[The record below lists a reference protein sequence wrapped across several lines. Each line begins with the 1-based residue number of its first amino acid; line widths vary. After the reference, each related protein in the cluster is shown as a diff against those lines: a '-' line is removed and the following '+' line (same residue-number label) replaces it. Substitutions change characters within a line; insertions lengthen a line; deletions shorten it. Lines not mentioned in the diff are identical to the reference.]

1 MTTVVALQGKGWASI
16 ACDSRATEG
25 PRPYTLP
32 KEVCKVVKNGPY
44 LIGVTGDLQHIPL
57 IEYSFSPTSPQTDIS
72 VKELDRFMTTVF
84 IPEYRDFL
92 KETSMNTK
100 EDADISVPGALVLIN
115 GIIYKISTA
124 IQARKG
130 GRAIE
135 DTMAEVFAPEPQPEA
150 PTEQTPGD
158 MSQEGEQPGT
168 QPQGGMIPPVGGAQ
182 APDVQQAPPDI
193 QSIMARLTSGGKAT
207 GSATTTSQNRG

>member
-1 MTTVVALQGKGWASI
+1 VTTVVALQGKGWASI

-44 LIGVTGDLQHIPL
+44 LIGVTGDLQYIPL

-100 EDADISVPGALVLIN
+100 EDADIGVPGALVLIN
-115 GIIYKISTA
+115 GIIYDIDSTFTWLRDPSG
-124 IQARKG
+124 IY
-130 GRAIE
+130 
-135 DTMAEVFAPEPQPEA
+135 
-150 PTEQTPGD
+150 
-158 MSQEGEQPGT
+158 SEGSGESYAHG
-168 QPQGGMIPPVGGAQ
+168 
-182 APDVQQAPPDI
+182 
-193 QSIMARLTSGGKAT
+193 SLLTSIGRNMGKLEIVDAKKFMIEAITNAIKLDLQT
-207 GSATTTSQNRG
+207 GFPIHTFVQLSKTKK

>member
-1 MTTVVALQGKGWASI
+1 MTTVVGLQGKGWAGI

-44 LIGVTGDLQHIPL
+44 LIGITGDLQHIPL

-115 GIIYKISTA
+115 GIIYDIDSTFTWLRDPSGIYSEGSGEGYAHGSMLSSIEGSVADLEPVDAKKIMVEA
-124 IQARKG
+124 ITN
-130 GRAIE
+130 AIKL
-135 DTMAEVFAPEPQPEA
+135 DL
-150 PTEQTPGD
+150 QTGFPIH
-158 MSQEGEQPGT
+158 T
-168 QPQGGMIPPVGGAQ
+168 F
-182 APDVQQAPPDI
+182 I
-193 QSIMARLTSGGKAT
+193 QLSKTKK
-207 GSATTTSQNRG
+207 